1 VIASMPED
9 RARRLH
15 AALIALAAV
24 AACVAVGAGVWAA
37 TRPAA
42 APNSQRSSFTPA
54 EETTAPA
61 RAATSSA
68 GDVPTSVPGV
78 PATATPGATP
88 TASPA
93 ASATAAFA
101 FHLGQTLYVTDEA
114 ASRTVPVA
122 VPEDSYRV
130 SPNGSMVAVV
140 RAKRLVLVTVRSGAV
155 RDVGPAIPVTPVW
168 APDSESV
175 LFVRETAAG
184 ACQVW
189 RALVDGAPVRFVG
202 AGEGMAISPDG
213 RSIALLPEAGTST
226 AAILRVSRD
235 GAAGTPVPVGGGTPV
250 AAALSNDR
258 VFVSTLSPAGASA
271 IVSAKLNGS
280 DEHRLVGPVPG
291 ADKAATYGRLI
302 LSPNGKSLAYT
313 TDGDDGYSR
322 VWVVPVSGGS
332 PVQITSRR
340 DGYPLGWTDDGAA
353 ILFIEGNAFQGE
365 QTALWRAG
373 LDGQG
378 RKMLVS
384 GARP

>member
-1 VIASMPED
+1 MTARMPED

-15 AALIALAAV
+15 AALIAVAAV
-24 AACVAVGAGVWAA
+24 AACVAVAAGVWAA
-37 TRPAA
+37 TRPTT
-42 APNSQRSSFTPA
+42 PPSTSQPAFTPA

-61 RAATSSA
+61 QAATSSA
-68 GDVPTSVPGV
+68 GEVATSAPGV

-88 TASPA
+88 TAPPA
-93 ASATAAFA
+93 VPARATFA

-114 ASRTVPVA
+114 ASKTVPVA

-130 SPNGSMVAVV
+130 SPDGSVVAVV
-140 RAKRLVLVTVRSGAV
+140 RVKRLVLVTVGSGAV

-168 APDSESV
+168 APDSGSV

-189 RALVDGAPVRFVG
+189 RALVDGSPVRFVG

-213 RSIALLPEAGTST
+213 RSIALLPEPGAST

-271 IVSAKLNGS
+271 IVSARRDGS
-280 DEHRLVGPVPG
+280 DSHRLVGPMSG

-322 VWVVPVSGGS
+322 VWIVPVSGGS
-332 PVQITSRR
+332 PVQVTSRR
-340 DGYPLGWTDDGAA
+340 DGYPLGWTADGAA

-365 QTALWRAG
+365 QTALWRATR
-373 LDGQG
+373 DGRG

-384 GARP
+384 GARL